1 MSNQPFDYYK
11 NKDVEYDFI
20 LSASVNLGETS
31 EEVLPEIISFIKD
44 EDLLAMYF
52 DKIAL
57 GRVYPKVEYLNG
69 KLYFTFGISLVDTK
83 ERPTSKDLIK
93 NINNFILSLN
103 KNLEDKDIKI
113 KEGDIKVEVITE
125 NKSNFDNIDKVL
137 VSENNLYFSRG
148 NDIQRFK
155 LTDDGIV
162 EKYLN
167 ENLQETFPFSKLG
180 LSRECKT
187 LVTEGYTL
195 TMKLNEA
202 NITNTTATS
211 SSEDDKLDISDPEKT
226 KQDLQQNIKDVE
238 EIQDL
243 KNELDDKMA
252 NLMEESIKPNEK
264 FPSTDFSSEPILY
277 QDLDV
282 ETFNKELTPEQKA
295 YINTYLGTIEEFV
308 DAMLL
313 LYNEVGNG
321 VDPMISI
328 DDYVEELLND
338 NGITEWSQELA
349 DMLGFDLKTEG
360 KEFDNIEKEV
370 RKIASDKGLDTS
382 DKAINAIMK
391 DIKDNF
397 YNGSDTYG
405 DGDIN
410 EDKIRNII
418 IPAMDTYYGVK
429 VGDSL
434 TENLSHGDLGKLA
447 NDIIDWYGADMGTY
461 FDEIKGNE
469 EEVYAETLGYLENK
483 DVDMINHFIDD
494 ITLGTDTD
502 DEELKAISEDLVN
515 RLKQLLDTTEVK
527 TESKSKFY
535 TADKMFDDFLK
546 TAKEEAE
553 EDGYTFKLSDLG
565 LTREDSADFK
575 NLLLQRDEIED
586 VSYDPQ
592 NNTYT
597 VKITG
602 VETEEKPVDNN
613 EDEK

>member
-1 MSNQPFDYYK
+1 MGSQPFDYYK
-11 NKDVEYDFI
+11 DKDVEYDFI

-31 EEVLPEIISFIKD
+31 NEVLPEIISFIKD

-57 GRVYPKVEYLNG
+57 GRVYPKVEYLNN
-69 KLYFTFGISLVDTK
+69 KLHFTFGISLVDAK
-83 ERPTSKDLIK
+83 ERLTSKDLIK
-93 NINNFILSLN
+93 NINNFILSFN

-148 NDIQRFK
+148 NDTQRFK

-202 NITNTTATS
+202 NITNTTATG

-295 YINTYLGTIEEFV
+295 YINTYLGTIDEFV

-349 DMLGFDLKTEG
+349 DMLGFDLKTEN
-360 KEFDNIEKEV
+360 KEKLEEI
-370 RKIASDKGLDTS
+370 SDD
-382 DKAINAIMK
+382 D
-391 DIKDNF
+391 
-397 YNGSDTYG
+397 
-405 DGDIN
+405 
-410 EDKIRNII
+410 
-418 IPAMDTYYGVK
+418 
-429 VGDSL
+429 
-434 TENLSHGDLGKLA
+434 LSKLA

-469 EEVYAETLGYLENK
+469 EEIYAETLGYLENK

-575 NLLLQRDEIED
+575 NLLLQRDEIDD

>member
-1 MSNQPFDYYK
+1 MSSQPFDYYK

-31 EEVLPEIISFIKD
+31 NEVLPEIISFIKD

-69 KLYFTFGISLVDTK
+69 KLYFTFGISLVDAK

-148 NDIQRFK
+148 NDTQRFK

-202 NITNTTATS
+202 TITNTTATGN
-211 SSEDDKLDISDPEKT
+211 SEDDKLDISNPEKT

-238 EIQDL
+238 EIQNL

-252 NLMEESIKPNEK
+252 NLMEESITPDEK
-264 FPSTDFSSEPILY
+264 FPSTDFSSEPVLY

-321 VDPMISI
+321 VDPMISV

-338 NGITEWSQELA
+338 NGIAEWSQELA
-349 DMLGFDLKTEG
+349 DMLGFDLKTEN
-360 KEFDNIEKEV
+360 KEKLEEI
-370 RKIASDKGLDTS
+370 SDDDLSK
-382 DKAINAIMK
+382 
-391 DIKDNF
+391 
-397 YNGSDTYG
+397 
-405 DGDIN
+405 
-410 EDKIRNII
+410 
-418 IPAMDTYYGVK
+418 
-429 VGDSL
+429 L
-434 TENLSHGDLGKLA
+434 T
-447 NDIIDWYGADMGTY
+447 NDIIDWYGADIGTY

-469 EEVYAETLGYLENK
+469 EEIYAETLGYLENK

-502 DEELKAISEDLVN
+502 DEELKATSEDLVN

-546 TAKEEAE
+546 TAKEEADE
-553 EDGYTFKLSDLG
+553 NGYTFKLSDLG
-565 LTREDSADFK
+565 LTKEDSADFK
-575 NLLLQRDEIED
+575 NLLLQRDEIDD

-592 NNTYT
+592 KNTYT

>member
-1 MSNQPFDYYK
+1 MSSQPFDYYK

-31 EEVLPEIISFIKD
+31 EEVLPEIISLIKD

-57 GRVYPKVEYLNG
+57 GRVYPKVEYLNN
-69 KLYFTFGISLVDTK
+69 KLHFTFGISLVDAK

-148 NDIQRFK
+148 NDTQRFK

-202 NITNTTATS
+202 NIINTTATG

-349 DMLGFDLKTEG
+349 DMLGFDLKTEN
-360 KEFDNIEKEV
+360 KEKLEEI
-370 RKIASDKGLDTS
+370 SDDDLSK
-382 DKAINAIMK
+382 
-391 DIKDNF
+391 
-397 YNGSDTYG
+397 
-405 DGDIN
+405 
-410 EDKIRNII
+410 
-418 IPAMDTYYGVK
+418 
-429 VGDSL
+429 L
-434 TENLSHGDLGKLA
+434 T

-502 DEELKAISEDLVN
+502 DEELKATSEDLVN

-535 TADKMFDDFLK
+535 TADKMFDDFIK

-597 VKITG
+597 VKVTG

>member
-69 KLYFTFGISLVDTK
+69 KLYFTFGISLVDAK

-125 NKSNFDNIDKVL
+125 NKNNFDNIDKVL
-137 VSENNLYFSRG
+137 VSENTLYFSRG

-167 ENLQETFPFSKLG
+167 ENLQNIFPFSKLG

-187 LVTEGYTL
+187 LANEGYTL

-202 NITNTTATS
+202 NITSTTATGDG
-211 SSEDDKLDISDPEKT
+211 ENDKLDISDPEKT

-238 EIQDL
+238 EIQNL
-243 KNELDDKMA
+243 KDELDDKMA
-252 NLMEESIKPNEK
+252 NLMEESIIPNEP
-264 FPSTDFSSEPILY
+264 FPSNDFSSEPVLY

-282 ETFNKELTPEQKA
+282 ETFNKELTAEQKA

-321 VDPMISI
+321 IDPMISV
-328 DDYVEELLND
+328 DDYVEELLDD

-349 DMLGFDLKTEG
+349 DMLGFDLKTEN
-360 KEFDNIEKEV
+360 KEKLEEI
-370 RKIASDKGLDTS
+370 SDDDLSK
-382 DKAINAIMK
+382 
-391 DIKDNF
+391 
-397 YNGSDTYG
+397 
-405 DGDIN
+405 
-410 EDKIRNII
+410 
-418 IPAMDTYYGVK
+418 
-429 VGDSL
+429 L
-434 TENLSHGDLGKLA
+434 T

-469 EEVYAETLGYLENK
+469 EEIYAETLGYLENK

-494 ITLGTDTD
+494 ITLVTDTN
-502 DEELKAISEDLVN
+502 DEELKATSEDLVN

-565 LTREDSADFK
+565 LTKEDSADFK

-597 VKITG
+597 VKVTG

>member
-1 MSNQPFDYYK
+1 MSSQPFDYYK

-31 EEVLPEIISFIKD
+31 EEVLPEIISLIKD

-57 GRVYPKVEYLNG
+57 GRVYPKVEYLNN
-69 KLYFTFGISLVDTK
+69 KLHFTFGISLVDAK

-148 NDIQRFK
+148 NDTQRFK

-202 NITNTTATS
+202 NITNTTATG

-264 FPSTDFSSEPILY
+264 FPSTDFSSEPVLY

-295 YINTYLGTIEEFV
+295 YINTYLGTIDEFV

-349 DMLGFDLKTEG
+349 DMLGFDLKTEN
-360 KEFDNIEKEV
+360 KEKLEEI
-370 RKIASDKGLDTS
+370 SDDDLSK
-382 DKAINAIMK
+382 
-391 DIKDNF
+391 
-397 YNGSDTYG
+397 
-405 DGDIN
+405 
-410 EDKIRNII
+410 
-418 IPAMDTYYGVK
+418 
-429 VGDSL
+429 L
-434 TENLSHGDLGKLA
+434 T

-502 DEELKAISEDLVN
+502 DEELKATSEDLVN

-597 VKITG
+597 VKVTG
-602 VETEEKPVDNN
+602 VENVEKPNDNDS
-613 EDEK
+613 DEN

>member
-1 MSNQPFDYYK
+1 MGSQPFDYYK

-20 LSASVNLGETS
+20 LSASVSLGETS
-31 EEVLPEIISFIKD
+31 NEVLPEIISFIKD

-69 KLYFTFGISLVDTK
+69 KLYFTFGISLVDAK

-103 KNLEDKDIKI
+103 KNIEDKDIKI
-113 KEGDIKVEVITE
+113 EEEDIKVEVITE
-125 NKSNFDNIDKVL
+125 NKNKFDNIDKVL

-148 NDIQRFK
+148 SDVQRFK
-155 LTDDGIV
+155 LTDDGVV

-167 ENLQETFPFSKLG
+167 ENLQNIFPFSKLG

-187 LVTEGYTL
+187 LANDGYTL
-195 TMKLNEA
+195 TMKLDEA
-202 NITNTTATS
+202 NITSTTATGNN
-211 SSEDDKLDISDPEKT
+211 EENKLDISDPEKT
-226 KQDLQQNIKDVE
+226 KQELQQNIKDVE
-238 EIQDL
+238 EIQNL
-243 KNELDDKMA
+243 KDELDDKMA
-252 NLMEESIKPNEK
+252 NLMEESITPDEP
-264 FPSTDFSSEPILY
+264 FPSNDFSSEPVLY

-282 ETFNKELTPEQKA
+282 ETFNKELTAEQKA

-321 VDPMISI
+321 VDPMISV

-338 NGITEWSQELA
+338 NGITQWSQELA
-349 DMLGFDLKTEG
+349 DMLGFDLKTEN
-360 KEFDNIEKEV
+360 KEKLEEI
-370 RKIASDKGLDTS
+370 SDDDLSK
-382 DKAINAIMK
+382 
-391 DIKDNF
+391 
-397 YNGSDTYG
+397 
-405 DGDIN
+405 
-410 EDKIRNII
+410 
-418 IPAMDTYYGVK
+418 
-429 VGDSL
+429 L
-434 TENLSHGDLGKLA
+434 T

-469 EEVYAETLGYLENK
+469 EEIYAETLGYLENK
-483 DVDMINHFIDD
+483 DVDMINYFIDD

-535 TADKMFDDFLK
+535 TADKMFDDFIK

-575 NLLLQRDEIED
+575 NLLLQRDEIDD

>member
-69 KLYFTFGISLVDTK
+69 KLYFTFGISLVDAK

-103 KNLEDKDIKI
+103 KNLEDKDIKL

-125 NKSNFDNIDKVL
+125 NKNNFDNIDKVL

-167 ENLQETFPFSKLG
+167 ENLQNIFPFSKLG

-187 LVTEGYTL
+187 LANEGYTL

-202 NITNTTATS
+202 NITSTTATGD
-211 SSEDDKLDISDPEKT
+211 SEEDKLDISDPEKA
-226 KQDLQQNIKDVE
+226 KQDLQKNIKDVE
-238 EIQDL
+238 EIQTL
-243 KNELDDKMA
+243 KDELDDKMA
-252 NLMEESIKPNEK
+252 NLMEESITPNEP
-264 FPSTDFSSEPILY
+264 FPSNDFSSEPVLY

-282 ETFNKELTPEQKA
+282 GTFNKELTAEQKA

-321 VDPMISI
+321 IDPMISI

-349 DMLGFDLKTEG
+349 DMLGFDLKTEN
-360 KEFDNIEKEV
+360 KEKLEEISDN
-370 RKIASDKGLDTS
+370 
-382 DKAINAIMK
+382 
-391 DIKDNF
+391 
-397 YNGSDTYG
+397 
-405 DGDIN
+405 
-410 EDKIRNII
+410 
-418 IPAMDTYYGVK
+418 
-429 VGDSL
+429 
-434 TENLSHGDLGKLA
+434 DLEKLA

-469 EEVYAETLGYLENK
+469 EEIYDETLGYLENK
-483 DVDMINHFIDD
+483 DIDMINHFITD

-502 DEELKAISEDLVN
+502 DEEFKSSSKDLVN
-515 RLKQLLDTTEVK
+515 RLKQLLNTTEVK

-565 LTREDSADFK
+565 LTKEDSADFK

-597 VKITG
+597 VKVTG

>member
-1 MSNQPFDYYK
+1 MSSQPFDYYK

-31 EEVLPEIISFIKD
+31 NEVLPEIISFIKD

-69 KLYFTFGISLVDTK
+69 KLYFTFGISLVDAK

-125 NKSNFDNIDKVL
+125 NKNNFDNIDKVL

-167 ENLQETFPFSKLG
+167 ENLQNIFPFSKLG

-187 LVTEGYTL
+187 LANEGYTL

-202 NITNTTATS
+202 NITSTTATGD
-211 SSEDDKLDISDPEKT
+211 SEEDKLDISDPEKA
-226 KQDLQQNIKDVE
+226 KQDLQKNIKDVE
-238 EIQDL
+238 EIQTL
-243 KNELDDKMA
+243 KDELDDKMA
-252 NLMEESIKPNEK
+252 NLMEESITPDEP
-264 FPSTDFSSEPILY
+264 FPSTDFSSEPVLY

-282 ETFNKELTPEQKA
+282 ETFNKELTAEQKA

-321 VDPMISI
+321 IDPMISV

-349 DMLGFDLKTEG
+349 DMLGFDLKTEN
-360 KEFDNIEKEV
+360 KEKLEEI
-370 RKIASDKGLDTS
+370 SDDDLSK
-382 DKAINAIMK
+382 
-391 DIKDNF
+391 
-397 YNGSDTYG
+397 
-405 DGDIN
+405 
-410 EDKIRNII
+410 
-418 IPAMDTYYGVK
+418 
-429 VGDSL
+429 L
-434 TENLSHGDLGKLA
+434 T

-469 EEVYAETLGYLENK
+469 EEIYAETLGYLENK

-494 ITLGTDTD
+494 ITLVTDTN
-502 DEELKAISEDLVN
+502 DEELKATSEDLVN

-565 LTREDSADFK
+565 LTKEDSADFK

-597 VKITG
+597 VKVTG

>member
-31 EEVLPEIISFIKD
+31 EEVLPEIISLIKD

-69 KLYFTFGISLVDTK
+69 KLYFTFGISLVDAK

-125 NKSNFDNIDKVL
+125 NKNNFDNIDKVL

-167 ENLQETFPFSKLG
+167 ENLQNIFPFSKLG

-187 LVTEGYTL
+187 LANEGYTL

-202 NITNTTATS
+202 NITSTTATGNS
-211 SSEDDKLDISDPEKT
+211 NEDKLDISDPEKA

-243 KNELDDKMA
+243 KDELDDKMA
-252 NLMEESIKPNEK
+252 NLMEESITPNEP
-264 FPSTDFSSEPILY
+264 FPSNDFSSEPVLY

-282 ETFNKELTPEQKA
+282 ETFNKELTAEQKA

-321 VDPMISI
+321 IDPMISV

-349 DMLGFDLKTEG
+349 DMLGFDLKTEN
-360 KEFDNIEKEV
+360 KEKLEEI
-370 RKIASDKGLDTS
+370 SDDDLSK
-382 DKAINAIMK
+382 
-391 DIKDNF
+391 
-397 YNGSDTYG
+397 
-405 DGDIN
+405 
-410 EDKIRNII
+410 
-418 IPAMDTYYGVK
+418 
-429 VGDSL
+429 L
-434 TENLSHGDLGKLA
+434 T

-469 EEVYAETLGYLENK
+469 
-483 DVDMINHFIDD
+483 
-494 ITLGTDTD
+494 
-502 DEELKAISEDLVN
+502 
-515 RLKQLLDTTEVK
+515 
-527 TESKSKFY
+527 
-535 TADKMFDDFLK
+535 
-546 TAKEEAE
+546 
-553 EDGYTFKLSDLG
+553 
-565 LTREDSADFK
+565 
-575 NLLLQRDEIED
+575 
-586 VSYDPQ
+586 
-592 NNTYT
+592 
-597 VKITG
+597 
-602 VETEEKPVDNN
+602 
-613 EDEK
+613 

>member
-1 MSNQPFDYYK
+1 MGSQPFDYYK
-11 NKDVEYDFI
+11 DKDVEYDFI

-31 EEVLPEIISFIKD
+31 EEVLPEIISLIKD

-57 GRVYPKVEYLNG
+57 GRVYPKVEYLNN
-69 KLYFTFGISLVDTK
+69 KLHFTFGISLVDAK

-148 NDIQRFK
+148 NDTQRFK

-202 NITNTTATS
+202 NITNTTATG

-349 DMLGFDLKTEG
+349 DMLGFDLKTEN
-360 KEFDNIEKEV
+360 KEKLEEI
-370 RKIASDKGLDTS
+370 SDDDLSK
-382 DKAINAIMK
+382 
-391 DIKDNF
+391 
-397 YNGSDTYG
+397 
-405 DGDIN
+405 
-410 EDKIRNII
+410 
-418 IPAMDTYYGVK
+418 
-429 VGDSL
+429 L
-434 TENLSHGDLGKLA
+434 T

-535 TADKMFDDFLK
+535 TADKMFDDFIK

-575 NLLLQRDEIED
+575 NLLLQRDEIDD

>member
-1 MSNQPFDYYK
+1 MGSQPFDYYK
-11 NKDVEYDFI
+11 DKDVEYDFI

-31 EEVLPEIISFIKD
+31 NEVLPEIISLIKD

-57 GRVYPKVEYLNG
+57 GRVYPKVEYLNN
-69 KLYFTFGISLVDTK
+69 KLHFTFGISLVDAK

-148 NDIQRFK
+148 NDTQRFK

-202 NITNTTATS
+202 NITNTTATG

-264 FPSTDFSSEPILY
+264 FPSTDFSSEPVLY

-282 ETFNKELTPEQKA
+282 GTFNKELTPEQKA

-349 DMLGFDLKTEG
+349 DMLGFDLKTEN
-360 KEFDNIEKEV
+360 KEKLEEI
-370 RKIASDKGLDTS
+370 SDDDLSK
-382 DKAINAIMK
+382 
-391 DIKDNF
+391 
-397 YNGSDTYG
+397 
-405 DGDIN
+405 
-410 EDKIRNII
+410 
-418 IPAMDTYYGVK
+418 
-429 VGDSL
+429 L
-434 TENLSHGDLGKLA
+434 T

-535 TADKMFDDFLK
+535 TADKMFDDFIK

-575 NLLLQRDEIED
+575 NLLLQRDEIDD

>member
-69 KLYFTFGISLVDTK
+69 KLYFTFGISLVDAK

-137 VSENNLYFSRG
+137 VSENTLYFSRG

-167 ENLQETFPFSKLG
+167 ENLQNIFPFSKLG

-187 LVTEGYTL
+187 LANEGYTL

-202 NITNTTATS
+202 NITSTTATGDG
-211 SSEDDKLDISDPEKT
+211 ENDKLDISDPEKT

-238 EIQDL
+238 EIQNL
-243 KNELDDKMA
+243 KDELDDKMA
-252 NLMEESIKPNEK
+252 NLMEESIIPNEP
-264 FPSTDFSSEPILY
+264 FPSNDFSSEPVLY

-282 ETFNKELTPEQKA
+282 ETFNKELTAEQKA

-321 VDPMISI
+321 IDPMISV
-328 DDYVEELLND
+328 DDYVEELLDD

-349 DMLGFDLKTEG
+349 DMLGFDLKTEN
-360 KEFDNIEKEV
+360 KEKLEEI
-370 RKIASDKGLDTS
+370 SDDDLSK
-382 DKAINAIMK
+382 
-391 DIKDNF
+391 
-397 YNGSDTYG
+397 
-405 DGDIN
+405 
-410 EDKIRNII
+410 
-418 IPAMDTYYGVK
+418 
-429 VGDSL
+429 L
-434 TENLSHGDLGKLA
+434 T

-469 EEVYAETLGYLENK
+469 EEIYAETLGYLENK

-494 ITLGTDTD
+494 ITLVTDTN
-502 DEELKAISEDLVN
+502 DEELKATSEDLVN

-565 LTREDSADFK
+565 LTKEDSADFK

-597 VKITG
+597 VKVTG

>member
-31 EEVLPEIISFIKD
+31 EEVLPEIISLIKD

-69 KLYFTFGISLVDTK
+69 KLYFTFGISLVDAK

-125 NKSNFDNIDKVL
+125 NKNNFDNIDKVL

-167 ENLQETFPFSKLG
+167 ENLQNIFPFSKLG

-187 LVTEGYTL
+187 LANEGYTL

-202 NITNTTATS
+202 NITSTTATGNS
-211 SSEDDKLDISDPEKT
+211 NEDKLDISDPEKA

-243 KNELDDKMA
+243 KDELDDKMA
-252 NLMEESIKPNEK
+252 NLMEESITPNEP
-264 FPSTDFSSEPILY
+264 FPSNDFSSEPVLY

-282 ETFNKELTPEQKA
+282 ETFNKELTAEQKA

-321 VDPMISI
+321 IDPMISV

-349 DMLGFDLKTEG
+349 DMLGFDLKTEN
-360 KEFDNIEKEV
+360 KEKLEEI
-370 RKIASDKGLDTS
+370 SDDDLSK
-382 DKAINAIMK
+382 
-391 DIKDNF
+391 
-397 YNGSDTYG
+397 
-405 DGDIN
+405 
-410 EDKIRNII
+410 
-418 IPAMDTYYGVK
+418 
-429 VGDSL
+429 L
-434 TENLSHGDLGKLA
+434 T

-469 EEVYAETLGYLENK
+469 EEIYAETLGYLENK

-494 ITLGTDTD
+494 ITLVTDTN
-502 DEELKAISEDLVN
+502 DEELKATSEDLVN

-565 LTREDSADFK
+565 LTKEDSADFK

-597 VKITG
+597 VKVTG